1 MIMIYAVINQK
12 GGVGKSTIA
21 VNLAYG
27 LAQAGKH
34 TLLIDLD
41 PQAHASVIYCP
52 EIPKELTTKEIFT
65 DRTLDLHQLIRPAIV
80 NGKPMVDLFII
91 PSNIRLAITA
101 EQISVKT
108 HREKL
113 LYNHIKKIAS
123 EFDIILI
130 DCPPNLGVL
139 AINAIYTA
147 DQIIIPTT
155 YGKYSLDGIAD
166 LFSSIAEVKESET
179 FNYMILRNAYDGRNK
194 QTNQFIETQLEP
206 FSANLLKTVIR
217 KTEALNQAQINSEPV
232 FTFDSKGNGTQD
244 FAALTKEI
252 LNSHG

>member
-1 MIMIYAVINQK
+1 MIYAILNQK

-27 LAQAGKH
+27 IAQTGKR
-34 TLLIDLD
+34 TLLVDLD

-52 EIPKELTTKEIFT
+52 DIPK
-65 DRTLDLHQLIRPAIV
+65 DRTIKELFIDRSLDIHQLIQPTMV
-80 NGKPMVDLFII
+80 NGEQVPGLSII

-101 EQISVKT
+101 EQITVRT

-123 EFDIILI
+123 DFDIILI

-139 AINAIYTA
+139 TINAIYTA
-147 DQIIIPTT
+147 EQIIIPTT

-166 LFSSIAEVKESET
+166 LFSSIAEVKERENFS
-179 FNYMILRNAYDGRNK
+179 YLILRNAFDSRNK
-194 QTNQFIETQLEP
+194 QTNNFIEAQLNP
-206 FSANLLKTVIR
+206 FSDKLLKTIIR
-217 KTEALNQAQINSEPV
+217 KTEALNQAQINNEPV
-232 FTFDSKGNGTQD
+232 FTFDPKGNGTQD
-244 FAALTKEI
+244 FLALTQEV
-252 LNSHG
+252 LAHG

>member
-1 MIMIYAVINQK
+1 MIYAVLNQK

-27 LAQAGKH
+27 LAQAGKR
-34 TLLIDLD
+34 TLLVDLD

-52 EIPKELTTKEIFT
+52 DIPKELTTKEIFT
-65 DRTLDLHQLIRPAIV
+65 DRSLDLHQLIRPAIV
-80 NGKPMVDLFII
+80 NGEPAPDLFII

-101 EQISVKT
+101 EQINVRT

-113 LYNHIKKIAS
+113 LYNHIKKITS

-139 AINAIYTA
+139 TINAIYTA

-166 LFSSIAEVKESET
+166 LFSSIAEVKESEV
-179 FNYMILRNAYDGRNK
+179 FKYLILRNAYDGRNK

-206 FSANLLKTVIR
+206 FSGNLLKTVIR
-217 KTEALNQAQINSEPV
+217 KTEALNQAQINNEPV
-232 FTFDSKGNGTQD
+232 FTFDPKGNGTQD
-244 FAALTKEI
+244 FAALTQEI
-252 LNSHG
+252 LNGHG

>member
-1 MIMIYAVINQK
+1 MIYAVLNQK

-27 LAQAGKH
+27 LAQAGKR

-65 DRTLDLHQLIRPAIV
+65 DRGLDLHQLIRPAIV
-80 NGKPMVDLFII
+80 NGEPSPGLFII
-91 PSNIRLAITA
+91 PSKIRLAITA
-101 EQISVKT
+101 EQITVRT

-123 EFDIILI
+123 EFDVILI

-139 AINAIYTA
+139 TINAIYTA
-147 DQIIIPTT
+147 DQIIIPTI

-166 LFSSIAEVKESET
+166 LFSSIAEVKESEN
-179 FNYMILRNAYDGRNK
+179 FKYLILRNAYDGRNK

-206 FSANLLKTVIR
+206 FSDKLLKTVIR
-217 KTEALNQAQINSEPV
+217 KTEALNQAQINNEPV
-232 FTFDSKGNGTQD
+232 FTFDPKGNGTQD
-244 FAALTKEI
+244 FAALTQEV
-252 LNSHG
+252 LTHG

>member
-1 MIMIYAVINQK
+1 MIYAVLNQK

-27 LAQAGKH
+27 LAQAGKR
-34 TLLIDLD
+34 TLLVDLD

-52 EIPKELTTKEIFT
+52 DIPKEHTTKEIFI
-65 DRTLDLHQLIRPAIV
+65 DRNLDLKQLIQPALV
-80 NGKPMVDLFII
+80 NGEPTPNLFVI

-101 EQISVKT
+101 EQITVRT

-113 LYNHIKKIAS
+113 LFNHIKKIVGD
-123 EFDIILI
+123 FDIILI

-139 AINAIYTA
+139 TVNAIYTS

-166 LFSSIAEVKESET
+166 LFASIAEVKESEN
-179 FNYMILRNAYDGRNK
+179 FKYLILRNAYDGRNK
-194 QTNQFIETQLEP
+194 QTNQFIESQLEP
-206 FSANLLKTVIR
+206 FSENLLKTIIR
-217 KTEALNQAQINSEPV
+217 KTEALNQAQINNEPV
-232 FTFDSKGNGTQD
+232 FTFDPKGNGSQD
-244 FAALTKEI
+244 FLALTEEV
-252 LNSHG
+252 LSHG

>member
-1 MIMIYAVINQK
+1 MIYAVLNQK

-27 LAQAGKH
+27 LAQAGKR
-34 TLLIDLD
+34 TLLVGLD

-52 EIPKELTTKEIFT
+52 DIPKELTTQEIFT
-65 DRTLDLHQLIRPAIV
+65 DRSLDPHHLIRPAMV
-80 NGKPMVDLFII
+80 NDAPMPNLFIV

-101 EQISVKT
+101 EQITVRT

-113 LYNHIKKIAS
+113 LYNHIRKIAS
-123 EFDIILI
+123 EFDYILI

-139 AINAIYTA
+139 TINAIYAA
-147 DQIIIPTT
+147 DRIVIPTT

-179 FNYMILRNAYDGRNK
+179 FNYLILRNAYDGRNK
-194 QTNQFIETQLEP
+194 QTNQFIESQLEP
-206 FSANLLKTVIR
+206 LSEKLLKTIIR
-217 KTEALNQAQINSEPV
+217 KTEALNQAQINNEPV
-232 FTFDSKGNGTQD
+232 FTFDPKGNGTQD
-244 FAALTKEI
+244 FAALTQEI
-252 LNSHG
+252 LTHG

>member
-1 MIMIYAVINQK
+1 MIYAVLNQK

-27 LAQAGKH
+27 LAQAGKR

-65 DRTLDLHQLIRPAIV
+65 DRSLDLNQLIRPAIA
-80 NGKPMVDLFII
+80 GGEPIPGLFII

-101 EQISVKT
+101 EQITVRT

-123 EFDIILI
+123 GFDIILI

-139 AINAIYTA
+139 TVNAIYTA

-166 LFSSIAEVKESET
+166 LFASIAEVKESAA
-179 FNYMILRNAYDGRNK
+179 FKYLILRNAYDGRNK
-194 QTNQFIETQLEP
+194 QTNQFIESQLEP
-206 FSANLLKTVIR
+206 FSDNLLKTVIR
-217 KTEALNQAQINSEPV
+217 KTEALNQAQINNEPV
-232 FTFDSKGNGTQD
+232 FTFDPKGNGAQD
-244 FAALTKEI
+244 FAALTQEI
-252 LNSHG
+252 LTHG

>member
-1 MIMIYAVINQK
+1 MIYAVLNQK

-27 LAQAGKH
+27 LAKAGKR

-65 DRTLDLHQLIRPAIV
+65 DRGLDLRTLIRPAIV
-80 NGKPMVDLFII
+80 AGEPAPGLFVI

-101 EQISVKT
+101 EQITVRT

-113 LYNHIKKIAS
+113 LYNHLKKIAS
-123 EFDIILI
+123 EFDLILI

-139 AINAIYTA
+139 TINAIYTA

-166 LFSSIAEVKESET
+166 LFASIAEVKESER
-179 FNYMILRNAYDGRNK
+179 FQYRILRNAYDGRNK
-194 QTNQFIETQLEP
+194 QTNQFIEAQLEP
-206 FSANLLKTVIR
+206 FTAKLFQTVIR
-217 KTEALNQAQINSEPV
+217 KTEALNQAQINNEPV
-232 FTFDSKGNGTQD
+232 FTFDPKGNGALD
-244 FAALTKEI
+244 FLALTQEV
-252 LNSHG
+252 LTHG

>member
-1 MIMIYAVINQK
+1 MIHAVLNQK

-27 LAQAGKH
+27 LAQAGQR

-52 EIPKELTTKEIFT
+52 EIPKEGTTKDIFI
-65 DRTLDLHQLIRPAIV
+65 DRTLDLHQLMRPALV
-80 NGKPMVDLFII
+80 NNEPAAGLSVI

-101 EQISVKT
+101 EQITVRT

-113 LYNHIKKIAS
+113 LYNHLRKVAG
-123 EFDIILI
+123 EFDRILI

-139 AINAIYTA
+139 TINAIYAA
-147 DQIIIPTT
+147 DEIIIPTT

-166 LFSSIAEVKESET
+166 LFTSIAEVKESEV
-179 FNYMILRNAYDGRNK
+179 FAYRILRNAYDGRNR

-206 FSANLLKTVIR
+206 FSEHLFQTVIR
-217 KTEALNQAQINSEPV
+217 KTEALNQAQINNEPV
-232 FTFDSKGNGTQD
+232 FTFDPKGNGSQD
-244 FAALTKEI
+244 FLALTQEV
-252 LNSHG
+252 LAHG

>member
-1 MIMIYAVINQK
+1 MIYAVLNQK

-27 LAQAGKH
+27 LAQAGKR

-52 EIPKELTTKEIFT
+52 EIPKEHTTKEIFT
-65 DRTLDLHQLIRPAIV
+65 DRALDLQQLIRPAIV
-80 NGKPMVDLFII
+80 NGEPTPGLFII

-101 EQISVKT
+101 EQITVRT

-113 LYNHIKKIAS
+113 LYNHLKKITS

-139 AINAIYTA
+139 TINAIYTA
-147 DQIIIPTT
+147 DQIIIPTI

-179 FNYMILRNAYDGRNK
+179 FNYLILRNSYDGRNK
-194 QTNQFIETQLEP
+194 QTNQFIESQLEP
-206 FSANLLKTVIR
+206 FSENLLKTVIR
-217 KTEALNQAQINSEPV
+217 KTEALNQAQINNEPV

-244 FAALTKEI
+244 FLALTREV
-252 LNSHG
+252 LTHG

>member
-1 MIMIYAVINQK
+1 MIYAVLNQK

-27 LAQAGKH
+27 LAQAGKR
-34 TLLIDLD
+34 TLLIALD

-65 DRTLDLHQLIRPAIV
+65 DRSLDLNQLIRPAIA
-80 NGKPMVDLFII
+80 GGEPIPGLFII

-101 EQISVKT
+101 EQITVRT

-123 EFDIILI
+123 GFDIILI

-139 AINAIYTA
+139 TVNAIYTA

-166 LFSSIAEVKESET
+166 LFASITEVKESDA
-179 FNYMILRNAYDGRNK
+179 FKYLILRNAYDGRNK
-194 QTNQFIETQLEP
+194 QTNQFIESQLEP
-206 FSANLLKTVIR
+206 FSDNLLKTVIR
-217 KTEALNQAQINSEPV
+217 KTEALNQAQINNEPV
-232 FTFDSKGNGTQD
+232 FTFDPKGNGAQD
-244 FAALTKEI
+244 FAALTQEI
-252 LNSHG
+252 LTHG